1 MARHLADWLLSDPV
15 LGVPSYPY
23 DVAVL
28 WGAASANGLVDERVV
43 ANVEEFNRHYAYP
56 RLLAARPE
64 DFFRAVERRFG
75 PKLPVRRGDTGCYRE
90 DGAASTARE
99 LARYRAAQLAARAA
113 ELLALWDEKTEP
125 AAGGASER
133 IERRA
138 EQRRQMW
145 RDLLLFGEHTW
156 GAATSVSDPDGEQT
170 TAQWESKRRLLDRA
184 AGVAAAQVA
193 GALLR
198 IGLSGAAG
206 AGRTAPPRRPH
217 HQPGRARHGPSRA
230 TAGHRRSSP
239 GRAPAAGLHQRR
251 DRRDAV
257 RRAPLAGHREP
268 DHQACHTR
276 EGSPVRR
283 VSVRPYQ
290 AHRRGRGAPRP
301 DDGGARPASRQRP
314 GLVLPRALGMAA
326 RRGGRDAVERAR
338 HAARDAERH
347 FPRAV
352 APHARARRNA
362 VRLRAPQ
369 LLADELRGAAGRR
382 FRVPV
387 SSLGARPRERSCRAG
402 AARVG
407 RVRPAIRQRPLRERG
422 RGAAVPARLGA
433 RPRGSRGGRGGRHAG
448 RRRHGRGREAR
459 RRGGLGPHGGRVA
472 RGVYVPRRASRELR
486 RDDRRSTAR
495 RARRPCGDGAP
506 RLGHRRA
513 ATLYTEAAARLT
525 IAI

>member
-1 MARHLADWLLSDPV
+1 MTDRRSFVGWLGTLPAALRWPRAASATPPPPGTILRATPTVLYRQPDGRSNLVRVLVTGLDAPAARARVTDRRGTLVGTAGLLPEDAGTGLAGGVWVPLAEPAQYQIDLDVGKRRVFGRRVRLVPPRRWTLYWIASSHTDLGLTDLRERCVEAHRRNLDAALARLEAHPDFRWTAECALPAVSYADNRAPAAGDALVRAIRDGKIGFTALFANLLTGLLDHETFARADGPRLGFDIGAAEMARHLADWLLSDPV

-90 DGAASTARE
+90 DGAASTPRE

-133 IERRA
+133 VERRA

-206 AGRTAPPRRPH
+206 AGRVVFNASSWTRSDLLHVPDGAERRF
-217 HQPGRARHGPSRA
+217 
-230 TAGHRRSSP
+230 
-239 GRAPAAGLHQRR
+239 GL
-251 DRRDAV
+251 D
-257 RRAPLAGHREP
+257 
-268 DHQACHTR
+268 
-276 EGSPVRR
+276 
-283 VSVRPYQ
+283 
-290 AHRRGRGAPRP
+290 
-301 DDGGARPASRQRP
+301 
-314 GLVLPRALGMAA
+314 
-326 RRGGRDAVERAR
+326 GRDWPAV
-338 HAARDAERH
+338 D
-347 FPRAV
+347 P
-352 APHARARRNA
+352 
-362 VRLRAPQ
+362 
-369 LLADELRGAAGRR
+369 AD
-382 FRVPV
+382 
-387 SSLGARPRERSCRAG
+387 
-402 AARVG
+402 
-407 RVRPAIRQRPLRERG
+407 
-422 RGAAVPARLGA
+422 
-433 RPRGSRGGRGGRHAG
+433 GSA
-448 RRRHGRGREAR
+448 
-459 RRGGLGPHGGRVA
+459 LVVA
-472 RGVYVPRRASRELR
+472 REL
-486 RDDRRSTAR
+486 
-495 RARRPCGDGAP
+495 PG
-506 RLGHRRA
+506 
-513 ATLYTEAAARLT
+513 
-525 IAI
+525 